1 MTPRQMPVATSK
13 YPLKSPYAMTAEY
26 ITIHNTAN
34 DASANNEIS
43 YMRGNT
49 AQTSFHFAVD
59 DIEVVQALP
68 TNRNG
73 WHAGDGNGT
82 GNRKTI
88 GLEICYS
95 KSGGPR
101 FDAAERN
108 AAKFTAQLL
117 KERGWDISR
126 VKKHQD
132 WSGKYCP
139 HRTLDMGWQR
149 FLNMVQ
155 AYLTPA
161 TPPAPTPKPTPKP
174 ITYAAVPKK
183 SIVLIR
189 DANLWNFNFSDWSKA
204 QAVQSRKSGAV
215 IDNIVAIA
223 TNPLGAKYYVTEYS
237 LSKGITNG
245 FNINDARD
253 YTAPAPVEPPIVI
266 PPVIDPV
273 EPEPP
278 VTPPSKDEEQ
288 DNRLTAIEAL
298 LKTIVDFLSGLFTG
312 FKK

>member
-1 MTPRQMPVATSK
+1 MTPRQMQVSPSK
-13 YPLKSPYAMTAEY
+13 YGTKSPYSMVAEY

-43 YMRGNT
+43 YMRNNNT
-49 AQTSFHFAVD
+49 ATSFHFAVD
-59 DIEVVQALP
+59 DKEVVQGLP

-73 WHAGDGNGT
+73 FHAGDGNGT

-88 GLEICYS
+88 GIEICYS
-95 KSGGPR
+95 KSGGAR

-155 AYLTPA
+155 AELNP
-161 TPPAPTPKPTPKP
+161 PKPVPAPSP
-174 ITYAAVPKK
+174 ITYAEIPVK
-183 SIVLIR
+183 SIELIR
-189 DANLWNFNFSDWSKA
+189 DANLWDFNFTNW
-204 QAVQSRKSGAV
+204 SGAKAV
-215 IDNIVAIA
+215 KGFNKGDKIENIVAIA
-223 TNPLGAKYYVTEYS
+223 TNTLGAKYYVTKSSYDG
-237 LSKGITNG
+237 KRTTG
-245 FNINDARD
+245 FNINDAID
-253 YTAPAPVEPPIVI
+253 YTAPKPVEPPIVI
-266 PPVIDPV
+266 PPEIDPI
-273 EPEPP
+273 EPEPTP
-278 VTPPSKDEEQ
+278 TPPQPNPIEPTEGEDAKTWLQRVFEWIGEILSK
-288 DNRLTAIEAL
+288 
-298 LKTIVDFLSGLFTG
+298 FTY
-312 FKK
+312 KK